1 MQIMKHFLI
10 ILLSALLLMSCNQK
24 NDSNVDLLIH
34 NAQIWTG
41 EKDNPSASTLV
52 ISGSKIL
59 AVGGNELKRQYGKN
73 AKKVI
78 DAEKKFI
85 TPGFIDAHVHFL
97 SSSYGLS
104 SVKLRDASTPEE
116 FARRI
121 KEKAAS
127 LPKGSWI
134 LEGEWDHMLWG
145 GELPKASWIDKFTPD
160 HPVCVG
166 RLDGHMVLANSA
178 AMKLAGVTK
187 ETKDVDGGTIVR
199 DADGNPT
206 GIFKD
211 NAEYLIHKVIPEFT
225 PEQNDAAFIDG
236 MRFVA
241 SKGVTSAHNMD
252 LADTDIIE
260 KYMRIKDKHITR
272 FYLGVKL
279 CHWKTLSK
287 ILKEKG
293 SGDQWLKI
301 GFLKEIL
308 DGSLGSH
315 TAAFF
320 EPYTDQP
327 QDRGL
332 YLLTKEELL
341 NQALGADAAG
351 LQLAIHAIGDK
362 AISDVLDVYE
372 QVIEKNGLRDR
383 RLRIEH
389 AQHPKPGDF
398 ARFKTL
404 NVIASMQPYH
414 AIDDGRWAEKVIG
427 RERTKTTYAFRSFL
441 DAGVTLAF
449 GSDWSVAPPT
459 PLEGIYAAVTRR
471 TIDGKNNDGWVP
483 EQKITVEEALTAYT
497 INAAYASFEEDIK
510 GSLKAGKLADFV
522 ILDQNLLKI
531 DPVLIKDVKILN
543 TYVGG
548 KQVYPPIQTSDK
560 SEIRL

>member
-1 MQIMKHFLI
+1 MKSLKYYFI
-10 ILLSALLLMSCNQK
+10 IFLLLLVSCNK
-24 NDSNVDLLIH
+24 TDEPGADLLIH

-41 EKDNPSASTLV
+41 EKDNPTATVLV
-52 ISGSKIL
+52 VADDKIL
-59 AVGGNELKRQYGKN
+59 AVGENELKDRYLKN
-73 AKKVI
+73 AERVI
-78 DAEKKFI
+78 DAKKKFI
-85 TPGFIDAHVHFL
+85 TPGFIDTHVHFL

-116 FARRI
+116 FTRRI

-127 LPKGSWI
+127 LAKGSWI
-134 LEGEWDHMLWG
+134 LEGDWDHMLWG
-145 GELPKASWIDKFTPD
+145 GELPQASWIDKFTLE

-178 AMKLAGVTK
+178 AMRLAGVTK
-187 ETKDVDGGTIVR
+187 ETKDVAGGTIVR
-199 DADGNPT
+199 DAEGNPT

-211 NAEYLIHKVIPEFT
+211 NAESLISKVIPDPT

-241 SKGVTSAHNMD
+241 SKGVTTVHNMD
-252 LADTDIIE
+252 LEDTGIIK
-260 KYMRIKDKHITR
+260 KYMRIKDRHITR
-272 FYLGVKL
+272 FYLGVEL
-279 CHWKTLSK
+279 SHWQALSK
-287 ILKEKG
+287 IMKETG

-301 GFLKEIL
+301 GCSKGML

-327 QDRGL
+327 EDRGL
-332 YLLTKEELL
+332 YLLSKEELL
-341 NQALGADAAG
+341 KQALGADAAG
-351 LQLAIHAIGDK
+351 MQLAIHAIGDR
-362 AISDVLDVYE
+362 AISDLLDVYE
-372 QVIEKNGLRDR
+372 QVVKKNGPRDR

-389 AQHPKPGDF
+389 AQHPHPKDF
-398 ARFKTL
+398 ARFKAL
-404 NVIASMQPYH
+404 DVIASMQPYH

-427 RERTKTTYAFRSFL
+427 KDRIKTTYAFRTFL
-441 DAGVTLAF
+441 NSGVRVVF

-459 PLEGIYAAVTRR
+459 PLEGIYAAVTRQ
-471 TIDGKNNDGWVP
+471 TIDGKNPDGWVP
-483 EQKITVEEALTAYT
+483 EEKITVEEALRAYT
-497 INAAYASFEEDIK
+497 IDAAYSSFDDNIK

-531 DPVLIKDVKILN
+531 DPVLIKDVKILG

-548 KQVYPPIQTSDK
+548 KQVYPIPESK
-560 SEIRL
+560 

>member
-1 MQIMKHFLI
+1 MM
-10 ILLSALLLMSCNQK
+10 MSCDNK
-24 NDSNVDLLIH
+24 SESTVDLLIH

-41 EKDNPSASTLV
+41 EKDNPSANVLV
-52 ISGSKIL
+52 ISGDKIL
-59 AVGGNELKRQYGKN
+59 EVGGNELKDRYLKN

-104 SVKLRDASTPEE
+104 SVKLRDAATPEE
-116 FARRI
+116 FVRRI

-127 LPKGSWI
+127 LPKGSWV
-134 LEGEWDHMLWG
+134 LEGDWDHMLWG
-145 GELPKASWIDKFTPD
+145 GELPKASWIDEITPD

-178 AMKLAGVTK
+178 AMKLAGITK
-187 ETKDVDGGTIVR
+187 ETADVAGGTIVR
-199 DADGNPT
+199 DAEGNPT

-211 NAEYLIHKVIPEFT
+211 NAESLISKAIPEFT
-225 PEQNDAAFIDG
+225 PGQDDAAFIDG

-241 SKGVTSAHNMD
+241 SKGVTTVHNMD

-260 KYMRIKDKHITR
+260 KYLRVKNEHITR
-272 FYLGVKL
+272 FYVGVEL
-279 CHWKTLSK
+279 SHWQALSK

-293 SGDQWLKI
+293 SGDEWLKI
-301 GFLKEIL
+301 GFSKGML

-327 QDRGL
+327 QDKGL

-341 NQALGADAAG
+341 NHALGADAAG
-351 LQLAIHAIGDK
+351 LQLAIHAIGDR
-362 AISDVLDVYE
+362 AVSDVLDVYE
-372 QVIEKNGLRDR
+372 KVIAENGMRDR

-389 AQHPKPGDF
+389 AQHPKSEDIV
-398 ARFKTL
+398 RFKTL
-404 NVIASMQPYH
+404 DVLASMQPYH
-414 AIDDGRWAEKVIG
+414 AIDDGRWVEKVIG
-427 RERTKTTYAFRSFL
+427 KERVKTTYAFRSFL
-441 DAGVTLAF
+441 DSGVTLVF

-471 TIDGKNNDGWVP
+471 TLDGKNNDGWVP
-483 EQKITVEEALTAYT
+483 GQKITAAEALTAYT
-497 INAAYASFEEDIK
+497 LAAAYASFEEDIK

-522 ILDQNLLKI
+522 ILDQNLLEI

-548 KQVYPPIQTSDK
+548 KRVYPPIQAAVNSGN
-560 SEIRL
+560 SQ

>member
-1 MQIMKHFLI
+1 MIKKFILI
-10 ILLSALLLMSCNQK
+10 LILAFMLMFGCGNGELK
-24 NDSNVDLLIH
+24 VDLLIH

-41 EKDNPSASTLV
+41 EQDNPSAGVLV
-52 ISGSKIL
+52 ISGDKIL
-59 AVGGNELKRQYGKN
+59 GVGGNELKKQYGKN
-73 AKKVI
+73 AIKVI

-121 KEKAAS
+121 KEKAVS

-134 LEGEWDHMLWG
+134 LEGNWDHMLWG
-145 GELPKASWIDKFTPD
+145 GELPKASWVDKFTPD
-160 HPVCVG
+160 HPVCVA
-166 RLDGHMVLANSA
+166 RLDGHMVLANSV
-178 AMKLAGVTK
+178 AMKLAGITK
-187 ETKDVDGGTIVR
+187 ATKDVDGGTIVR

-211 NAEYLIHKVIPEFT
+211 NAGSLIYDTIPEFT
-225 PEQNDAAFIDG
+225 PQQNDAAFIDG

-241 SKGVTSAHNMD
+241 SKGVTTVHNMD
-252 LADTDIIE
+252 LAGTDIIE
-260 KYMRIKDKHITR
+260 KYMRVKDKHITR
-272 FYLGVKL
+272 FYLGVEL
-279 CHWKTLSK
+279 RYWKALSK
-287 ILKEKG
+287 IVKEKG
-293 SGDQWLKI
+293 YGDEWLKI
-301 GFLKEIL
+301 GFSKGML

-341 NQALGADAAG
+341 DRAVGADAAG

-362 AISDVLDVYE
+362 AISDLLDVYE
-372 QVIEKNGLRDR
+372 QVIKKNGARDR

-389 AQHPKPGDF
+389 AQHLKPGDF
-398 ARFKTL
+398 ARFKKL
-404 NVIASMQPYH
+404 KVIASMQPYH

-427 RERTKTTYAFRSFL
+427 PGRAKTTFAFKSFL
-441 DAGVTLAF
+441 DAGVLLAF

-471 TIDGKNNDGWVP
+471 TIDGKNPDGWVP
-483 EQKITVEEALTAYT
+483 EQKITVEEALKAYT

-531 DPVLIKDVKILN
+531 DPVLIKDVKIIG

-548 KQVYPPIQTSDK
+548 RKVYP
-560 SEIRL
+560 LNN